1 MRTVLALF
9 VAVLMAASVPAGQAA
24 AQEHP
29 KAGEHPKAAEHPQGH
44 EHPKAADKP
53 AAAGDIVAVAAG
65 AGSFKTLVRAI
76 EAAGLTEKLRS
87 EGPFTVFAPT
97 DDAFAKLPKEELA
110 KLLEPANKQKLAGIL
125 ACHVVSGKV
134 MAADVK
140 TMKAKT
146 VGGHELAIV
155 VANGRVTVDGANV
168 VKTDVV
174 ATNGVIHVI
183 DSVVM
188 PGAAAAAES
197 AKPADHPRH

>member
-1 MRTVLALF
+1 MRTVLLLSA
-9 VAVLMAASVPAGQAA
+9 VALMAVSSLAGPAV

-29 KAGEHPKAAEHPQGH
+29 KAS
-44 EHPKAADKP
+44 EHPKAADHSKAADKA
-53 AAAGDIVAVAAG
+53 AAAGDIVTVAAG
-65 AGSFKTLVRAI
+65 AGSFKTLVSAI
-76 EAAGLTEKLRS
+76 EAAGLTEKLRT

-140 TMKAKT
+140 TMKVKT
-146 VGGHELAIV
+146 VGGHELAIA

-168 VKTDVV
+168 VKTDIV

-183 DSVVM
+183 DAVVL
-188 PGAAAAAES
+188 PGSAAAAES